1 LFLTLPRF
9 DTVLRPQGDHKFL
22 KITQFIKILLFVS
35 LVKHKIRTYLI
46 FIWNMINV
54 SDAVRL
60 KENIIRKYFLLFI
73 ESLNFILLLYYINNY
88 NGN

>member
-1 LFLTLPRF
+1 
-9 DTVLRPQGDHKFL
+9 
-22 KITQFIKILLFVS
+22 
-35 LVKHKIRTYLI
+35 
-46 FIWNMINV
+46 MINV